1 MDFLII
7 GEDKV
12 ILLRNNFRYL
22 CQAVV
27 TIVLLA
33 TWPTN
38 GFSSSGYVGKSF
50 EFIKTAWHNFTATVK
65 EKNDEEDCEYEMV
78 WDAEGTMHLI
88 KKAVSKV
95 NLSDVTRTVPR

>member
-1 MDFLII
+1 MII
-7 GEDKV
+7 AEDKV
-12 ILLRNNFRYL
+12 VTLFDNFRYL
-22 CQAVV
+22 CQALV

-50 EFIKTAWHNFTATVK
+50 EFIKTAWQNFTATVK
-65 EKNDEEDCEYEMV
+65 EKNDDEDCEYEMV

-88 KKAVSKV
+88 KKAASRV
-95 NLSDVTRTVPR
+95 NSSNADTRTVAR